1 MFWDVGKS
9 QDEVSE
15 IENFVRKKGERSR
28 QAKQWGQ
35 REKKKGKTKECS
47 KVQIVSTKI
56 NACLGIYDFRSSR
69 AHILS
74 FVAVISTVK
83 C

>member
-9 QDEVSE
+9 RDEVSE
-15 IENFVRKKGERSR
+15 IENFVRKKGDKHNNGARKKER
-28 QAKQWGQ
+28 
-35 REKKKGKTKECS
+35 KKERKTKECS

-69 AHILS
+69 ARILS

>member
-9 QDEVSE
+9 RDEVSE
-15 IENFVRKKGERSR
+15 IENFVRKKGDKPNNGGRKKER
-28 QAKQWGQ
+28 
-35 REKKKGKTKECS
+35 KTKECS